1 MYSKI
6 DLSKLYEQQGEET
19 SVESDGAKKQVKA
32 KTALY
37 AFEMHD
43 GILADLTKLAETGGD
58 WKSHEPLKILGKD
71 GSIGGVAY
79 INEKPVYLWINSN
92 KKKKDQTQLELADRV
107 YLLWD
112 TNKVNILNA
121 VSDCEGIENRKRVYV
136 SNSYGTEYSL
146 EIWCTKRTT
155 EEPKKELESDTTEI
169 KVDIDKAVEAPG
181 TAAGISGVVAEGVE
195 YENINESNLK
205 AGGKLELVKK
215 YLGSG
220 KIPVEEVKVSVGTA
234 ILAQSEDL
242 KYKAYFYE
250 NGRVWMKTKE
260 DKWIKASYKDGG
272 REIIVDN
279 AGYTKGGS
287 VWDNLRNME
296 TGKLTKKANV
306 PSYPSTGFTKAQ
318 GDAFR
323 KWANSTP
330 ELASKIGKQ
339 SKYDLDAV
347 GKHDNSYIRR
357 AYGAVKSE
365 YTNFLASNTKDD
377 TKNIDSKFKVND
389 IVYYKSEE
397 EAASTTGSETA
408 SAGDLEKAY
417 GLAESSIATNL
428 SSYLSLKEQN
438 HNTTS
443 VASQEDLIRDIK
455 DGKYKKAII
464 TKIFSKD
471 KVEVKDLED
480 ESTLKANS
488 NEIIKSDDYKKAK
501 AKSEVIIKD
510 DEKEKDQAAK
520 GDAAKS
526 DFKEKKESLKDSKK
540 KLRDAKKQNRKKKR
554 FSKKSEKV
562 EKRQEKVDK
571 KLKDAANESKVY
583 SFDEFIKS
591 VNELN

>member
-19 SVESDGAKKQVKA
+19 PVESDGAKKQVKA

-43 GILADLTKLAETGGD
+43 GIIADLTKLAETGGD

-71 GSIGGVAY
+71 GSVGGVAY

-136 SNSYGTEYSL
+136 SNPYGTEYSL
-146 EIWCTKRTT
+146 ELWCTKRTT
-155 EEPKKELESDTTEI
+155 EEPKEELGSDTTEI
-169 KVDIDKAVEAPG
+169 KVDIDAAVEAPG
-181 TAAGISGVVAEGVE
+181 TAAGVSGVVAEGVE
-195 YENINESNLK
+195 YENVNESKLK
-205 AGGKLELVKK
+205 PGGNLELVKK

-220 KIPVEEVKVSVGTA
+220 TIPVEVVQMEVGTA
-234 ILAQSEDL
+234 LSVKGSATGYE
-242 KYKAYFYE
+242 AYFYE
-250 NGRVWMKTKE
+250 NGRVLMKTKE
-260 DKWIKASYKDGG
+260 GKTVKGSYKDGG
-272 REIIVDN
+272 RKIIVDGG

-287 VWDNLRNME
+287 VWTNLKNMA
-296 TGKLTKKANV
+296 TNKLTKKAVV

-339 SKYDLDAV
+339 SKYDLDPV

-357 AYGAVKSE
+357 AYAAVKSE
-365 YTNFLASNTKDD
+365 YEKFLASNTKDD
-377 TKNIDSKFKVND
+377 TKKIDSRFKVND
-389 IVYYKSEE
+389 VVYYKSEGS
-397 EAASTTGSETA
+397 ADSGSETA
-408 SAGDLEKAY
+408 STGDLEKTY
-417 GLAESSIATNL
+417 GLAESSIVTSL

-438 HNTTS
+438 HNTAS
-443 VASQEDLIRDIK
+443 VASQEDLIKDIK
-455 DGKYKKAII
+455 DGKYKKAVI

-471 KVEVKDLED
+471 KVEIKDLED

-488 NEIIKSDDYKKAK
+488 KDVITSDDYKKAK
-501 AKSEVIIKD
+501 AKSDAIVKD
-510 DEKEKDQAAK
+510 DEKKEDQEDK

-526 DFKEKKESLKDSKK
+526 DFKKKKEALKDSKK
-540 KLRDAKKQNRKKKR
+540 KLKDTKKQNRKKKR
-554 FSKKSEKV
+554 FAKKSERI
-562 EKRQEKVDK
+562 EKRQKKVDK